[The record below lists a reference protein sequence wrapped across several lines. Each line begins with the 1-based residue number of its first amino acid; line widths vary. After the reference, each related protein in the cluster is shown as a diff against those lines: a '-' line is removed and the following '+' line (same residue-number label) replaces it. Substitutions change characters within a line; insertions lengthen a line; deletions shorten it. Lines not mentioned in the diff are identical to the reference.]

1 MRYRI
6 IYTVTMRHT
15 EVVYANFKEEAIERV
30 KARVK
35 AEHGVMRNIKA
46 WRIKEDAN
54 EDMRNEMPG
63 GENNAQS

>member
-15 EVVYANFKEEAIERV
+15 ETVDANFKEEAIARV
-30 KARVK
+30 KARIK

-46 WRIKEDAN
+46 WRIKE
-54 EDMRNEMPG
+54 EQKGE
-63 GENNAQS
+63 ENNA

>member
-6 IYTVTMRHT
+6 VYTVTMRHT
-15 EVVYANFKEEAIERV
+15 EVVDANFKEEAIERV

-46 WRIKEDAN
+46 WRIKEVQKG
-54 EDMRNEMPG
+54 E
-63 GENNAQS
+63 ENND

>member
-15 EVVYANFKEEAIERV
+15 EVVDANFKEEAIERV
-30 KARVK
+30 KERIK

-46 WRIKEDAN
+46 WRIKE
-54 EDMRNEMPG
+54 EKK
-63 GENNAQS
+63 GEKDNA